1 MRFRARTHCVGAECA
16 ASPPRARATVCRRVP
31 AVCPPR
37 VHRVPRVPPTLA
49 SFPRVLASAG
59 YYQTVQFLFFLKS
72 KYRFLYLLQ
81 LHGCVYFFVLHIFTP
96 YLWCFFPVET
106 FYNAMVCWENL
117 FPYCMKEAPGTD
129 TRRPPWERRRAAP
142 WGARGTQAG
151 PPAL

>member
-1 MRFRARTHCVGAECA
+1 M
-16 ASPPRARATVCRRVP
+16 SPPRARATVCRRVP

-81 LHGCVYFFVLHIFTP
+81 LHGCILLRFTYFYALF
-96 YLWCFFPVET
+96 
-106 FYNAMVCWENL
+106 MVFLSCGNIL
-117 FPYCMKEAPGTD
+117 
-129 TRRPPWERRRAAP
+129 
-142 WGARGTQAG
+142 
-151 PPAL
+151 